1 MSSTIKI
8 DSNLPADTVWFIT
21 GCSSGIGKSLA
32 VEIFNTT
39 THSII
44 ATARNPS
51 SLSYL
56 PRSPR
61 ILALALDVTSQSSIT
76 EALASGLSTFKHIDI
91 LVNNAGYGVLGDTE
105 FIPDDTARKILE
117 TNFWGAVRL
126 TNEAVRIFREVN
138 GEKGGL
144 IMQISTM
151 GGVTAFAGQAYYHA
165 RTSKFALEGFT
176 ESLYHEIPKF
186 WNIRFLIIEPGG
198 VRTNY
203 GTSSLVKIP
212 AHPVYADPSFGT
224 RQLEAFLDNPSFGDY
239 MADPD
244 RVAQILLEATEL
256 ERKGK
261 MGLRLPVGPDSWSF
275 IKRKHEGELEG
286 LEKVK
291 ELSWS
296 TGNESIL
303 KLTGFLS
310 E

>member
-1 MSSTIKI
+1 MSSNIKI
-8 DSNLPADTVWFIT
+8 DSNLPADTLKVT

-32 VEIFNTT
+32 QEIFNTT

-56 PRSPR
+56 PKSPR
-61 ILALALDVTSQSSIT
+61 VLALTLDVTSQSSIT

-117 TNFWGAVRL
+117 TNFWGAARL
-126 TNEAVRIFREVN
+126 TNEAVKIFREIN

-151 GGVTAFAGQAYYHA
+151 GGVMAVAGQAYYHA
-165 RTSKFALEGFT
+165 SKFALEGFT
-176 ESLYHEIPKF
+176 ESLYHEIPKS

-198 VRTNY
+198 VNTNY

-212 AHPVYADPSFGT
+212 AHPAYTDPSFGT
-224 RQLEAFLDNPSFGDY
+224 RQLEALLENPTLGDY

-244 RVAQILLEATEL
+244 RVAQILLEATKL
-256 ERKGK
+256 ERKRE

-275 IKRKHEGELEG
+275 IKGKYEGELGG

-303 KLTGFLS
+303 KFIGFLNK
-310 E
+310 